1 MRREDRQSADPV
13 PDDPA
18 RGDAPTTTPA
28 SDGLEAAPAAGGA
41 KRRASVVALVD
52 RVLAPAMG
60 LCLRVYDPLGDNPD
74 GHEKARMIVTDCI
87 ARSAARG
94 ASADDSGTRQVLAR
108 VAEAGLDGLVGHPG
122 GAQPPRGVDLGRMT
136 GTAAADEIAPSGYLR
151 YAVLQDATAPARRS
165 DRQVAFVVL
174 AAGVPP
180 GDAAVLLG
188 TTKQAVEAALS
199 RITRRIAESEGVDS
213 MAGAL

>member
-1 MRREDRQSADPV
+1 MGV
-13 PDDPA
+13 C
-18 RGDAPTTTPA
+18 
-28 SDGLEAAPAAGGA
+28 
-41 KRRASVVALVD
+41 V
-52 RVLAPAMG
+52 RVF
-60 LCLRVYDPLGDNPD
+60 DPLGDNPD
-74 GHEKARMIVTDCI
+74 GHEKARMIVMNCI

-94 ASADDSGTRQVLAR
+94 ATADDNGTRAVLAR
-108 VAEAGLDGLVGHPG
+108 VAESGLDGLVGHPG
-122 GAQPPRGVDLGRMT
+122 GARPPRGVDLGRIAGT
-136 GTAAADEIAPSGYLR
+136 TAAAEIAPSGYLR

-188 TTKQAVEAALS
+188 TTTKAVDAALS